1 VDGERVTLAAGRLLR
16 PAGDPRPVTLDL
28 DPARAESLEL
38 TVEDGD
44 DAPLVFRSV
53 EARVPV
59 PELFLAAPEGE
70 YALLLGAPDETAPRY
85 ELERVRDVVLAV
97 DAAGAEAA
105 ALQDN
110 PDFSLG
116 ARLHGQGTGQRV
128 LLWVVLIG
136 AVVLLGA
143 LTLRLA
149 RREPAA

>member
-1 VDGERVTLAAGRLLR
+1 MEPLAEHAVLGEALRDDFEEVAGEEVRDPGQPRVRGL
-16 PAGDPRPVTLDL
+16 
-28 DPARAESLEL
+28 
-38 TVEDGD
+38 GD
-44 DAPLVFRSV
+44 DDVI
-53 EARVPV
+53 
-59 PELFLAAPEGE
+59 ELLAAPEGE

-97 DAAGAEAA
+97 DAAGVETA

-116 ARLHGQGTGQRV
+116 ARLHGRGTAQRV